1 MHNLANQWEVSAM
14 ELFRPAGLL
23 QADPDSRDWTR
34 DHGYAQV
41 SSFPFP
47 PL

>member
-1 MHNLANQWEVSAM
+1 M

-34 DHGYAQV
+34 DHGYAEV
-41 SSFPFP
+41 SAFPFP
-47 PL
+47 PPRGRRG

>member
-1 MHNLANQWEVSAM
+1 M

-34 DHGYAQV
+34 DHGYAEV
-41 SSFPFP
+41 SAFPFP
-47 PL
+47 QMCIRDRPRPPWP